1 MVMQRSKKH
10 RQTTILRRNRT
21 TMKKGYIGNCPKH
34 GLVAHD
40 PKQLYIDLKGG
51 AFCPYCLSML
61 TEVKWEGKKKTN
73 DSGN

>member
-1 MVMQRSKKH
+1 
-10 RQTTILRRNRT
+10 
-21 TMKKGYIGNCPKH
+21 MKKGYIGNCPKH

-61 TEVKWEGKKKTN
+61 TDVKWEGKKKTN